1 MQLTHSYSAIK
12 QFENCSKQYYEVRIL
27 KKYKSSETEA
37 TQYGTQVH
45 LAFEEYIRDKKPLP
59 ERFAHYQPIVEPLTR
74 VAGEIKCEE
83 KLGLRADFSPCGFF
97 DKDVWF
103 RGVPDY
109 LAINRET
116 GVARVGDYKT
126 GKSSRFA
133 DTAQLELMAAMVMQH
148 YPEVQKV
155 HGALIFVV
163 ANDVVKATYTRD
175 QLPEILSRW
184 GGKASMIEKVI
195 EKGVVS
201 ARPSGLCRFCP
212 VSSCTHNPAQE

>member
-59 ERFAHYQPIVEPLTR
+59 DRFAHYLPIVEPLTR
-74 VAGEIKCEE
+74 VKGEIKCEE
-83 KLGLRADFSPCGFF
+83 KLGMRADFTPCGFF

-109 LAINRET
+109 LAINHQT

-148 YPEVQKV
+148 YPKVEKV

-201 ARPSGLCRFCP
+201 ARPSGLCRFCA
-212 VSSCTHNPAQE
+212 VTSCLHNPAQE